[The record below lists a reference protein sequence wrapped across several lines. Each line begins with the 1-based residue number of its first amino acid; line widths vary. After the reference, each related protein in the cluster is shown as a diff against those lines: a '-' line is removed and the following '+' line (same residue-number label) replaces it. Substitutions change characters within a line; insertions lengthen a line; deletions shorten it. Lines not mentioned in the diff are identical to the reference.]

1 MHSGTLAIN
10 THAAHT
16 WLHYGGLAASN
27 ERSAQSE
34 LDKARFLLRMN
45 AFPPACMAGA
55 RPIIKFEQTSMEH
68 IRIKISVHLN
78 QNHALT
84 EKDLESFRPAIE
96 RGIAGSLPG
105 SINIDTVKVTKIKEV
120 ASASIED

>member
-1 MHSGTLAIN
+1 
-10 THAAHT
+10 
-16 WLHYGGLAASN
+16 
-27 ERSAQSE
+27 
-34 LDKARFLLRMN
+34 
-45 AFPPACMAGA
+45 
-55 RPIIKFEQTSMEH
+55 MEH

-84 EKDLESFRPAIE
+84 EKDLESFKPAIE